1 MPEQLQA
8 AVDLRPLGL
17 GELLDRAFTLYRNNF
32 FLFCG
37 IMALPETLIV
47 LGTLVLTMMTRNTL
61 TPFATMPQSSPA
73 DAQRAL
79 ANLGSVFGLLF
90 IFYLFYGLIYVAAVC
105 ATTFAVSSVY
115 LGKPSTIRDAYRKIR
130 GRIGAV
136 VAFCFLMFLILM
148 AVWIAVS
155 VVTAIAAVVAG
166 SALSFVSPA
175 LGVVVAV
182 LVMFGALALVVWVM
196 MRFSLA
202 MPVLLLENRGAVD
215 SLARSGSLT
224 KGHRGRVFLGIV
236 VMFAIAF
243 GINTAIVLPT
253 TIPSLLITF
262 RHAFMPAWLVILQSL
277 SAGIAGTLTGPLIS
291 MALALIY
298 YDVRVRKEAFDLE
311 VMLAPGTPAASA
323 PPIAPIAPATPD
335 SGPAPLAP

>member
-1 MPEQLQA
+1 MPEPLQA

-37 IMALPETLIV
+37 IMALPETLII

-61 TPFATMPQSSPA
+61 TPLMVAPQSPPA
-73 DAQRAL
+73 DPQQVL
-79 ANLGSVFGLLF
+79 ANMGSFFGLLL
-90 IFYLFYGLIYVAAVC
+90 IFYLIYGLIYVAAVC
-105 ATTFAVSSVY
+105 ATTFAVSAVY

-148 AVWIAVS
+148 GMWIAVS
-155 VVTAIAAVVAG
+155 IVTAIAAVAVG

-175 LGVVVAV
+175 LGAVVTV
-182 LVMFGALALVVWVM
+182 LVLLGAVVLFVWLM
-196 MRFSLA
+196 MRFALA

-236 VMFAIAF
+236 VMFAIAL

-253 TIPSLLITF
+253 TIPALLITF
-262 RHAFMPAWLVILQSL
+262 RHSFMPAWLVILQSL

-323 PPIAPIAPATPD
+323 PPIVPVTPD